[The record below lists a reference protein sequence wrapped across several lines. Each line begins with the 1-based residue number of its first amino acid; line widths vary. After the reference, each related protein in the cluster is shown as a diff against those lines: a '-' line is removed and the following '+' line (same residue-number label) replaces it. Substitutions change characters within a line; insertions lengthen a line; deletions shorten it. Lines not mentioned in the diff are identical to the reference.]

1 MLACRVEGFDPSG
14 YLAPREVRRL
24 DRSQQLAIAAAQDA
38 VDHAGVALP
47 PPERCA
53 VVCGV
58 ALGASGTYEEQLF
71 GLMERGPRAVSP
83 FTVPT
88 VMPSSTTVQL
98 SLRFGFRG
106 PAMSVSSACASGAA
120 AIGEGVELL
129 RRGAADLVLAGGSE
143 SPLISGAMCGFQRMD
158 AFSRN
163 VAEPELASRPF
174 DIDRDGFVMGE
185 GAGFVL
191 LCRAADAQ
199 DPLGYVLG
207 YGTSSDAHHLVA
219 PPPDGEG
226 ALRCMRLA
234 LEDAGVTP
242 ASLNHVNAH
251 GTSTPLNDAAEAHA
265 LLALLG
271 DLEVPVTSIKGT
283 TGHMIAAAGAVEAI
297 MTLWSLRTGLVPPVA
312 GLRTVAPDVKP
323 LDVVR
328 DLPRPIDAGLG
339 LTNSFGFGGANA
351 SLVLGV
357 TPTGS

>member
-1 MLACRVEGFDPSG
+1 MLVCRVEGFDPSG

-38 VDHAGVALP
+38 IDSARVELP

-58 ALGASGTYEEQLF
+58 GLGASGTYEEQLL
-71 GLMERGPRAVSP
+71 GLRERGPRAVSP
-83 FTVPT
+83 FTVST

-106 PAMSVSSACASGAA
+106 PAMTVSSACASGAA
-120 AIGEGVELL
+120 AIGEAVELL
-129 RRGAADLVLAGGSE
+129 RRGAADVVLAGGSE
-143 SPLISGAMCGFQRMD
+143 SPIIFGAMCGFQRMD

-163 VAEPELASRPF
+163 VLEPERASRPF
-174 DIDRDGFVMGE
+174 DIDRDGFVIGE

-191 LCRAADAQ
+191 LCRAADAL
-199 DPLGYVLG
+199 DPLGHVLG
-207 YGTSSDAHHLVA
+207 YGTSSDAYHLVA

-234 LEDAGVTP
+234 LADAGVTP
-242 ASLNHVNAH
+242 AQLNHVNAH
-251 GTSTPLNDAAEAHA
+251 GTSTPLNDVAEAHA
-265 LLALLG
+265 LLSLLG
-271 DLEVPVTSIKGT
+271 EADVPVTSNKGT

-297 MTLWSLRTGLVPPVA
+297 MTLWSLRSGLVPPVA
-312 GLRTVAPDVKP
+312 GLRTVDPAVKP

-328 DLPRPIDAGLG
+328 DVPRPVEAGLG

-351 SLVLGV
+351 SLVLGLS
-357 TPTGS
+357 PTAG